1 MKAIGYTRVSSAG
14 QVEGFGLDA
23 QETAVRR
30 FAETNGM
37 RLVRVLRE
45 EAVSGTTVAEQRP
58 TLMRALEELTACRA
72 DALVV
77 PSLDRL
83 ARELS
88 IQEAALALVWQSGKR
103 VFSADQGEILEDDPD
118 DPMRKAMRK
127 MRGIF
132 AELDKDLAVARMRAG
147 KRAAREKDPA
157 HRTNGRAPYGYRADP
172 EHPGSLLPV
181 PSEQEVI
188 AFVRKRHKQGA
199 SVRAIA
205 RELNDQGLTSR
216 DASSWYPTQV
226 ARILA
231 RPG

>member
-1 MKAIGYTRVSSAG
+1 MRVIGYTRVSSAG

-23 QETAVRR
+23 QESAVRK
-30 FAETNGM
+30 FVKTNGM

-45 EAVSGTTVAEQRP
+45 EAVSGTTVPEQRP
-58 TLMRALEELTACRA
+58 ALMRVLQELTACRA

-88 IQEAALALVWQSGKR
+88 IQEAALALIWQAGKR
-103 VFSADQGEILEDDPD
+103 VYSADQGEILEDDPD

-172 EHPGSLLPV
+172 ERPGSLLPIA
-181 PSEQEVI
+181 SEQEVV

-199 SVRAIA
+199 SVRTIV
-205 RELNDQGLTSR
+205 RELNERGITSR
-216 DASSWYPTQV
+216 GGGSWYPTQV
-226 ARILA
+226 ARILV
-231 RPG
+231 RPS